1 MAASPEPAAE
11 AAPPAADPTPP
22 PFVPPPPP
30 PSGPVGE
37 LAKNSVF
44 AELLG
49 PGVAYSLNY
58 ERIVGNAV
66 GIRVGVSGWGGST
79 RDSSSM
85 VVTVPVMISF
95 LGIRDTKNIFEVG
108 GGGVFLYS
116 GNAHDNVS
124 VVTVAGSG
132 GIAALYAGYRL
143 HPVDKIGFQFR
154 AGLGIQAMFV
164 NDQSLIYPWPYL
176 SFGAGF

>member
-1 MAASPEPAAE
+1 M
-11 AAPPAADPTPP
+11 
-22 PFVPPPPP
+22 PPPPP

-66 GIRVGVSGWGGST
+66 GLRVGLSGWGGT
-79 RDSSSM
+79 NQTNSSM

-95 LGIRDTKNIFEVG
+95 LGIRDTKNVFEVG

-116 GNAHDNVS
+116 GTQDNSVNVVS
-124 VVTVAGSG
+124 FSGTG
-132 GIAALYAGYRL
+132 GIAALYGGYRL
-143 HPVDKIGFQFR
+143 HPVDKVGFQFR
-154 AGLGIQAMFV
+154 VGFGIQAMFI
-164 NDQSLIYPWPYL
+164 NNQSIIYPWPYL